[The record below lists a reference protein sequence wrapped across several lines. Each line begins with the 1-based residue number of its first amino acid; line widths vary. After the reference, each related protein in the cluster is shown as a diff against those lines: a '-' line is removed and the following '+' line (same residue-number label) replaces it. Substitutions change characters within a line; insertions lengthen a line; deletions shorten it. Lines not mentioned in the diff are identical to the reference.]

1 MNFNK
6 LKTKNRE
13 VFLMSQKNSNWIKLL
28 VLMAG
33 LLFLPMAVS
42 AEVVYPVPSYDNDA
56 LAKVRE
62 WEKNW
67 AGKKIDKTNIDQVSE
82 YIPESFVHIYKEPVK
97 WGAPPDNSYF
107 MIKAYEQFVDTKGMI
122 DATKKYAPLVKRNAD
137 GWIENYEDLAGVPF
151 PAPKTGEELA
161 WNFDFNTHGD
171 SNHYG
176 NSGPVIT
183 PGQSVERSTQTER
196 WELYYVHR
204 VDVQPLPK
212 YEKNKKG
219 IHRGMFQHMFKPP
232 ESNNTR
238 FFNLR
243 YIDPEK
249 SDDGYMYYAPFR
261 RIRRISVSQRT
272 DTIDGSD
279 FIYDDEYG
287 WDGHVQRNTYK
298 LTGRKDL
305 LCSRRTDTTKFER
318 QAGQAVPNNIVRERI
333 NTYVVEVKSKDPNY
347 IYSKRIWY
355 LDPETY
361 LVTWTEIYDD
371 LGKFWKCFEVLN
383 TEFPSIQGGTKIV
396 PSGYITVDLQRAHAA
411 NLLIVYKEIGQKKVD
426 KTMFSMSNLQKTY

>member
-1 MNFNK
+1 MYQKN
-6 LKTKNRE
+6 TKRIIIIA
-13 VFLMSQKNSNWIKLL
+13 LMSILY
-28 VLMAG
+28 
-33 LLFLPMAVS
+33 FLPLAAS
-42 AEVVYPVPSYDNDA
+42 AEVVYPVPSYENEA
-56 LAKVRE
+56 LAKVRN

-82 YIPESFVHIYKEPVK
+82 YIPESFVHVYKNPEK
-97 WGAPPDNSYF
+97 WGAPIDNSYF
-107 MIKAYEQFVDTKGMI
+107 MIKAYKQFVDTKGMI
-122 DATKKYAPLVKRNAD
+122 DATKKYSPLVKMNAD
-137 GWIENYEDLAGVPF
+137 GWIENYADLAGVPF
-151 PAPKTGEELA
+151 PAPKTGQELA

-171 SNHYG
+171 SNHYK
-176 NSGPVIT
+176 NAGPVIT

-196 WELYYVHR
+196 WELYYIHR

-243 YIDPEK
+243 YIDPEA

-261 RIRRISVSQRT
+261 RIRRISVGQRT

-287 WDGHVQRNTYK
+287 WDGHIQRNTYK
-298 LTGRKDL
+298 LIGRKDL
-305 LCSRRTDTTKFER
+305 LCSRRTDVTKFER
-318 QAGQAVPNNIVRERI
+318 ISGQAVPSNIVRERI
-333 NTYVVEVKSKDPNY
+333 NTYVVEIKSKDPNY
-347 IYSKRIWY
+347 IYSKRVWY

-371 LGKFWKCFEVLN
+371 LGKFWKGFEVLN
-383 TEFPSIQGGTKIV
+383 TEFPTKQGGTKIL
-396 PSGYITVDLQRAHAA
+396 PSGYITIDFQRTHAA
-411 NLLIVYKEIGQKKVD
+411 NLLVSYIEVGQEKVD
-426 KTMFSMSNLQKTY
+426 KRMFSISNLQKTY

>member
-1 MNFNK
+1 
-6 LKTKNRE
+6 
-13 VFLMSQKNSNWIKLL
+13 MSQKNSNRIKLL
-28 VLMAG
+28 AFMAL
-33 LLFLPMAVS
+33 LLFLPMHVS
-42 AEVVYPVPSYDNDA
+42 AEVVYPVPSYENDA
-56 LAKVRE
+56 LTKVRS

-67 AGKKIDKTNIDQVSE
+67 AGKKVDKTNIDQVSE
-82 YIPESFVHIYKEPVK
+82 YLPDSFVQIYKDTEK
-97 WGAPPDNSYF
+97 WGAPQDNSYF
-107 MIKAYEQFVDTKGMI
+107 MIKPYEQFVDTQGMI
-122 DATKKYAPLVKRNAD
+122 DATKKYSPLVKMNAT
-137 GWIENYEDLAGVPF
+137 GWIENYADLAGVPF

-171 SNHYG
+171 ANHYR

-183 PGQSVERSTQTER
+183 PGQAVERSTLTER
-196 WELYYVHR
+196 WELYFIHR

-243 YIDPEK
+243 YIDPEA

-261 RIRRISVSQRT
+261 RVRRISVGQRT

-287 WDGHVQRNTYK
+287 WDGHVQRNMYK
-298 LTGRKDL
+298 LIGRKEML
-305 LCSRRTDTTKFER
+305 ASRRTDTTKFER
-318 QAGQAVPNNIVRERI
+318 IPGQAVPSNIVRERV
-333 NTYVVEVKSKDPNY
+333 NTYVVEVKNKDPNY

-355 LDPETY
+355 VDPETY
-361 LVTWTEIYDD
+361 LLNWTEIYDD
-371 LGKFWKCFEVLN
+371 LGKLWKCFEVLN
-383 TEFPSIQGGTKIV
+383 TEFPSLMGGTKIV
-396 PSGYITVDLQRAHAA
+396 PSGYITIDMQRSHAA
-411 NLLIVYKEIGQKKVD
+411 NLMINYEEIGLEKVN
-426 KTMFSMSNLQKTY
+426 KRMFSISNLQKTY

>member
-1 MNFNK
+1 
-6 LKTKNRE
+6 
-13 VFLMSQKNSNWIKLL
+13 MSQKTSNWIKLL

-33 LLFLPMAVS
+33 LLFLPMFVT
-42 AEVVYPVPSYDNDA
+42 AEVVYPVPSYENDA
-56 LAKVRE
+56 LTKVRE

-82 YIPESFVHIYKEPVK
+82 YIPESFVSVYKNPEK
-97 WGAPPDNSYF
+97 WGAPIDNSYF
-107 MIKAYEQFVDTKGMI
+107 MIKAYAQFVDTKGMI
-122 DATKKYAPLVKRNAD
+122 DATKKYSPLVKMNAD
-137 GWIENYEDLAGVPF
+137 GWIENYSDLAGVPF
-151 PAPKTGEELA
+151 PAPKTGQELA
-161 WNFDFNTHGD
+161 WNFDFNSHGD
-171 SNHYG
+171 SNHY
-176 NSGPVIT
+176 NNKGPVIT

-196 WELYYVHR
+196 WELYYIHR

-219 IHRGMFQHMFKPP
+219 IHRGMFQHMYKPP

-243 YIDPEK
+243 YIDPEA

-261 RIRRISVSQRT
+261 RVRRISVGQRT

-287 WDGHVQRNTYK
+287 WDGHIQRNTYK
-298 LTGRKDL
+298 LIGRKDL
-305 LCSRRTDTTKFER
+305 LCSRRTDVTKFER
-318 QAGQAVPNNIVRERI
+318 ISGQAVPSNIVRERI
-333 NTYVVEVKSKDPNY
+333 NTYVVEIKSKDPNY
-347 IYSKRIWY
+347 IYSKRVWY

-371 LGKFWKCFEVLN
+371 LGKFWKGFEVLN
-383 TEFPSIQGGTKIV
+383 TEFPTKQGGTKIL
-396 PSGYITVDLQRAHAA
+396 PSGYITIDFQRTHAA
-411 NLLIVYKEIGQKKVD
+411 NLLVSYIEVGQEKVD
-426 KTMFSMSNLQKTY
+426 KRMFSISNLQKTY

>member
-1 MNFNK
+1 MYQKN
-6 LKTKNRE
+6 TKRIIIIA
-13 VFLMSQKNSNWIKLL
+13 LMSILYFIPL
-28 VLMAG
+28 A
-33 LLFLPMAVS
+33 AS
-42 AEVVYPVPSYDNDA
+42 AEVVYPVPSYDNEA

-82 YIPESFVHIYKEPVK
+82 YILESFVSVYKNPEK
-97 WGAPPDNSYF
+97 WGAPIDNSYF
-107 MIKAYEQFVDTKGMI
+107 MIKAYAQFVDTKGMI
-122 DATKKYAPLVKRNAD
+122 DATKKYSPLVKMNAD
-137 GWIENYEDLAGVPF
+137 GWIENYADLAGVPF
-151 PAPKTGEELA
+151 PAPKTGLELA

-176 NSGPVIT
+176 NAGPVIT
-183 PGQSVERSTQTER
+183 PGQSVERSTKTER
-196 WELYYVHR
+196 WELYYIHR

-243 YIDPEK
+243 YIDPEA

-261 RIRRISVSQRT
+261 RIRRISVAQRT

-298 LTGRKDL
+298 LIGRKDL
-305 LCSRRTDTTKFER
+305 LCSRRTDVSKFER
-318 QAGQAVPNNIVRERI
+318 IPGQAVPNNIVRERI
-333 NTYVVEVKSKDPNY
+333 NTYVVEIKSKDPNY

-361 LVTWTEIYDD
+361 LVSWTEIYDD

-383 TEFPSIQGGTKIV
+383 TEFPSKQGGTKIL
-396 PSGYITVDLQRAHAA
+396 PSGYITIDFQRTHAA
-411 NLLIVYKEIGQKKVD
+411 NLLAIYKEVGQEKVD
-426 KTMFSMSNLQKTY
+426 KRMFTISNLQKTY

>member
-1 MNFNK
+1 MC
-6 LKTKNRE
+6 R
-13 VFLMSQKNSNWIKLL
+13 KNSNRITLL
-28 VLMAG
+28 ALIGA
-33 LLFLPMAVS
+33 LLFLPMSVS
-42 AEVVYPVPSYDNDA
+42 AEVVYPVPSYDNEA
-56 LAKVRE
+56 LTEVRE
-62 WEKNW
+62 WEKTW
-67 AGKKIDKTNIDQVSE
+67 AGKKIDKTNIDQVAE
-82 YIPESFVHIYKEPVK
+82 YIPESFVSVYKDPEK
-97 WGAPPDNSYF
+97 WGAPADNSYF

-122 DATKKYAPLVKRNAD
+122 DATKKYSSLVKMNAD
-137 GWIENYEDLAGVPF
+137 GWIENYADLAGVPF
-151 PAPKTGEELA
+151 PAPKTGLELA

-171 SNHYG
+171 SNHYE
-176 NSGPVIT
+176 NYGPVIT
-183 PGQSVERSTQTER
+183 PGESIERSTQTER

-219 IHRGMFQHMFKPP
+219 IHRGMFQHMYKPP

-249 SDDGYMYYAPFR
+249 EDDGYMYYAPFR
-261 RIRRISVSQRT
+261 RIRRISVGQRT

-287 WDGHVQRNTYK
+287 WDGHILRNTYK
-298 LTGRKDL
+298 LIGRKDL
-305 LCSRRTDTTKFER
+305 LCCRRADIPRFER
-318 QAGQAVPNNIVRERI
+318 IPGQAVPNNVVRERI

-383 TEFPSIQGGTKIV
+383 TEFPTKAGGTKMV
-396 PSGYITVDLQRAHAA
+396 PAGYLTVDFQRTHAA
-411 NLLIVYKEIGQKKVD
+411 NLLSIYKEIGLEKVD
-426 KTMFSMSNLQKTY
+426 TSMFTISNLQKTY

>member
-1 MNFNK
+1 MYQKN
-6 LKTKNRE
+6 TKRIIIIA
-13 VFLMSQKNSNWIKLL
+13 LMSILY
-28 VLMAG
+28 
-33 LLFLPMAVS
+33 FLPVTAS
-42 AEVVYPVPSYDNDA
+42 AEVIYPVPSYDNEA
-56 LAKVRE
+56 LAKVRN

-82 YIPESFVHIYKEPVK
+82 YLPDSFVQIYKDTEK
-97 WGAPPDNSYF
+97 WGAPQDKAYF
-107 MIKAYEQFVDTKGMI
+107 MIKPYEQFVDTKGMI
-122 DATKKYAPLVKRNAD
+122 DATKKYSPLVKMNAD
-137 GWIENYEDLAGVPF
+137 GWIENYADLAGVPF
-151 PAPKTGEELA
+151 PAPKTGLELA

-171 SNHYG
+171 ANHYA

-183 PGQSVERSTQTER
+183 PGQSVERTTQTER

-243 YIDPEK
+243 YIDPEA

-261 RIRRISVSQRT
+261 RVRRISVGQRT

-298 LTGRKDL
+298 LIGRKEML
-305 LCSRRTDTTKFER
+305 ASRRTDTTKFDR
-318 QAGQAVPNNIVRERI
+318 IPGQAVPGNIVRERV

-355 LDPETY
+355 VDPETY
-361 LVTWTEIYDD
+361 LLNWTEIYDD
-371 LGKFWKCFEVLN
+371 LGVLWKCFEVLN
-383 TEFPSIQGGTKIV
+383 TEFPSLIGGTKIV
-396 PSGYITVDLQRAHAA
+396 PSGYITIDLQRTHAA
-411 NLLIVYKEIGQKKVD
+411 NLMIRYKEIGLEKID
-426 KTMFSMSNLQKTY
+426 TRMFTISNLQKTY